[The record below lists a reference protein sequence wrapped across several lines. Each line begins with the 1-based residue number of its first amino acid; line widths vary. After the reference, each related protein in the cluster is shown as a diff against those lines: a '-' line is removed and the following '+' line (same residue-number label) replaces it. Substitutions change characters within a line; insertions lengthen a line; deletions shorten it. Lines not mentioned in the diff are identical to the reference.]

1 MKCLILV
8 ALFYSFAIAIQ
19 SFSSLLCSV
28 YGGFSRK
35 CPGFVVRTILTAMI
49 SITSSKITPQNFYNK
64 ECAVLVIGIL
74 MKERFSDC
82 GSLVTDC
89 VAAITKLC
97 KSSIDVKLRE
107 TIFKCLV
114 EIIQGGGSKTQDL
127 YAEIVRLASKYV
139 TDKSPDVRGA
149 AATVLKS
156 MVGGVPAEQLLALTA
171 RGLEDENG
179 CVQSA
184 YAETVAAIFTDQINS
199 YMQSQ
204 EQAKVGIARGTAA
217 DTDTSGKGTL
227 NKSKS
232 LGSSRLSI
240 TKLRD
245 FSIQQK
251 KVLETYEF
259 KSVVGHLLKQVVKS
273 AGALRAGYIAA
284 LGYLV
289 RDCIQALSDDEIEW
303 LVLNIV
309 GVFHDSSVMALSYE
323 DTAFLRA
330 RISHLLRA
338 YILVNLS
345 EPKLR
350 VLSMILTK
358 FVSSLDDNTRVEAEV
373 QIALNELEVV
383 VNTLR
388 CAAIAVVDE
397 IIAAASMYL
406 RHSSYGVRSAAAS
419 LLSSLS
425 SAGSVVAA
433 ELLRNALSHSKA
445 QSKQLL
451 VFDGS
456 ESNQVLDINALEEGL
471 SPSSPPSTDAI
482 GQLSSK
488 KKNVKDTERLQRMF
502 FFHGNTL
509 VISKIMRYSDSI
521 QTGLPSNLIL
531 ELFDFGLELLQQD
544 VLSTPPP
551 LRHVSCSIVRAGSLI
566 VSSCVSMGYKIAR
579 CRLQLVLQSCYK
591 IFKSTDVALTAAVQ
605 LSNEDMIYEIMIVEA
620 GLVCISTLLS
630 TCPEYLT
637 LDDKTLPIIVDGL
650 EICFRSLKG
659 KYQPGFRTHFRFR
672 TLHVILMECFSSL
685 PHGFFPN
692 SCQTIFVEAL
702 RVFRDSIAAG
712 YECTGLSDMVCQDY
726 ASLLKSNMAMM
737 SSFSGGNLTPG
748 SSSSWSSSSNQPSLN
763 FTSAVLP
770 THLIM
775 LKLETY
781 ATALQKKESEAFLTT
796 FSTNNI
802 LKFSLDNHFAVTQN
816 IVPDTT
822 SVFSCAQIDART
834 IDASIIL
841 LASTFPLQS
850 SEYQDKAIQL
860 CQQAVSQFSKTR
872 ECYLLNLHIFF
883 EILSVNNTCPI
894 YFACF

>member
-1 MKCLILV
+1 MK
-8 ALFYSFAIAIQ
+8 
-19 SFSSLLCSV
+19 
-28 YGGFSRK
+28 G
-35 CPGFVVRTILTAMI
+35 
-49 SITSSKITPQNFYNK
+49 
-64 ECAVLVIGIL
+64 
-74 MKERFSDC
+74 RFSDC
-82 GSLVTDC
+82 GSLVSDVCSTL
-89 VAAITKLC
+89 TKLC
-97 KSSIDVKLRE
+97 KSSTDIRLRE
-107 TIFKCLV
+107 NIFICLV
-114 EIIQGGGSKTQDL
+114 AIIQGGGSKVQDL
-127 YAEIVRLASKYV
+127 YADIVRLASKYV
-139 TDKSPDVRGA
+139 SDKSPDVRGA
-149 AATVLKS
+149 VANVLKS
-156 MVGGVPAEQLLALTA
+156 MVGGVPAEQLLVLTTK
-171 RGLEDENG
+171 GLEDENG

-184 YAETVAAIFTDQINS
+184 FAETVAAIFTDQINS
-199 YMQSQ
+199 YVQSQ
-204 EQAKVGIARGTAA
+204 EQAKVGIARGTTGDS
-217 DTDTSGKGTL
+217 DTPGQATL

-240 TKLRD
+240 TKLRE

-259 KSVVGHLLKQVVKS
+259 KSVVGHILKQVIKS
-273 AGALRAGYIAA
+273 VGALRAGYIAA

-303 LVLNIV
+303 LILNII
-309 GVFHDSSVMALSYE
+309 GVFHEPNIIALSYE
-323 DTAFLRA
+323 DSAFLRS
-330 RISHLLRA
+330 RISYLIRS
-338 YILVNLS
+338 YILVNLI

-350 VLSMILTK
+350 VLSTILTK

-383 VNTLR
+383 VATLR
-388 CAAIAVVDE
+388 CSAIAVVDE
-397 IIAAASMYL
+397 IIAAASIYL
-406 RHSSYGVRSAAAS
+406 RHSSFGVRSAAAS

-425 SAGSVVAA
+425 STGSVAAA

-471 SPSSPPSTDAI
+471 SPSSQPSVETA
-482 GQLSSK
+482 GQLSAK

-509 VISKIMRYSDSI
+509 VISKIMRYADSI

-551 LRHVSCSIVRAGSLI
+551 LRHVSCSIIRAGSLI
-566 VSSCVSMGYKIAR
+566 VSSCISMGYKIAR
-579 CRLQLVLQSCYK
+579 CRLEQVLQSCYK
-591 IFKSTDVALTAAVQ
+591 IFKATDLAPTAAVQ
-605 LSNEDMIYEIMIVEA
+605 ISNEDMIYEIMSVEA

-712 YECTGLSDMVCQDY
+712 YECTGLSDMVCQDHV
-726 ASLLKSNMAMM
+726 SLQKSNMAMM
-737 SSFSGGNLTPG
+737 SSFSGGNLTP
-748 SSSSWSSSSNQPSLN
+748 SSSSWSTSSNQPTLN
-763 FTSAVLP
+763 FTSASLP
-770 THLIM
+770 SHLIV

-796 FSTNNI
+796 FNSKNS
-802 LKFSLDNHFAVTQN
+802 LKFSLDKHFAWAHN
-816 IVPDTT
+816 ILPDTT

-834 IDASIIL
+834 IDASIVL

-860 CQQAVSQFSKTR
+860 CQQAVSQFSKIR
-872 ECYLLNLHIFF
+872 E
-883 EILSVNNTCPI
+883 
-894 YFACF
+894 